1 MQFDWLSGHA
11 RPRPPKDLAPT
22 SRKFRCLS
30 AYKLSF
36 IPHFFHKNLAIWLT
50 ESIDLNTQS
59 WNGETFNSFDED
71 LFAFKKSK
79 QSVWCFMKYY
89 PSKNSV
95 IWLTVWVCLIT
106 SLHKKWSFPLR
117 ISSVNVTKSAFS
129 CGFGLIYWRNP

>member
-117 ISSVNVTKSAFS
+117 ISSVNVTKSAVS
-129 CGFGLIYWRNP
+129 CGFGLIYWKNP